1 MLLEDRVAALEARTH
16 TLEELVARAA
26 RPTPTTARAATP
38 PPPAAAT
45 PSPAAVTAG
54 ASSPAASGGASALP
68 GLPPAY
74 SRAPRPAARAPRR
87 DLEDL
92 FGGSGLAWLGGIAVV
107 AGLAFLLTI
116 AVSRGWLG
124 EGARTALA
132 GVVSLALLG
141 VGVWLRERRGR
152 NTAAVAAAAAGVAGA
167 FGTLVVAGQ
176 HYALIDNRLALTGA
190 LIVNG
195 VATALAVHWRAPII
209 AWIGLCG
216 ALLRPAVLSDDD
228 PLAYLAVAYAATV
241 AVLM

>member
-1 MLLEDRVAALEARTH
+1 MVNNKEQTMLLEDRVAALEARTQ
-16 TLEELVARAA
+16 TLEALLGAEAPV
-26 RPTPTTARAATP
+26 P
-38 PPPAAAT
+38 PET
-45 PSPAAVTAG
+45 V
-54 ASSPAASGGASALP
+54 
-68 GLPPAY
+68 
-74 SRAPRPAARAPRR
+74 APRPAPVRAPRR

-167 FGTLVVAGQ
+167 FGTLV
-176 HYALIDNRLALTGA
+176 
-190 LIVNG
+190 
-195 VATALAVHWRAPII
+195 
-209 AWIGLCG
+209 
-216 ALLRPAVLSDDD
+216 
-228 PLAYLAVAYAATV
+228 
-241 AVLM
+241 